1 MGGGNSTDYF
11 PSDKGSNTNYSL
23 LLNLTEVS
31 LRDIKY
37 VTNTLNSVNCNKSLC
52 AWQVCNKNEQI
63 SIVVFA
69 V

>member
-11 PSDKGSNTNYSL
+11 PSDKVSNTNYSL
-23 LLNLTEVS
+23 LLNLIEVS

-37 VTNTLNSVNCNKSLC
+37 VTNTLNSVT
-52 AWQVCNKNEQI
+52 WQVCNKNELI
-63 SIVVFA
+63 SIVATLLFA